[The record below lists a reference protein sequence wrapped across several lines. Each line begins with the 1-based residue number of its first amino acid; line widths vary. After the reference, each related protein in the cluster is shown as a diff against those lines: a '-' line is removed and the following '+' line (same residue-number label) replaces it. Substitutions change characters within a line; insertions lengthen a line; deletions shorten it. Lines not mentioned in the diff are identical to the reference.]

1 MANFNLADYELVD
14 SRIKKFWDEHPDGTI
29 LTENVSTDYDRSAGR
44 WLFKAS
50 IILGGIV
57 RATGYA
63 AEIDGQGNINRT
75 SVVENAETSAIG
87 RALAN
92 FGYSG
97 NKRASREE
105 MEKVQRHETS
115 PLKPS
120 NASQSPWRIKADK
133 CFASRN
139 LDGLRAV
146 YSDMTKAGAP
156 KIELQYVTGLAA
168 QLKEPQS
175 LPGGVVAGESTG
187 AHASDTNA
195 Q

>member
-1 MANFNLADYELVD
+1 MANFNLADYEPVH
-14 SRIKKFWDEHPDGTI
+14 SRIKKFWKDHPDGTI
-29 LTENVSTDYDRSAGR
+29 LTEDVSTDFDRNANR
-44 WLFKAS
+44 WVFKAS
-50 IILGGIV
+50 IITGNTV

-63 AEIDGQGNINRT
+63 AEIDGQGNVNRT

-105 MEKVQRHETS
+105 MEKVQRAESS
-115 PLKPS
+115 PNKPA
-120 NASQSPWRIKADK
+120 NAPLSPWRIKADK
-133 CFASRN
+133 CFTSGN

-146 YSDMTKAGAP
+146 YADMTKSGAS
-156 KIELQYVTGLAA
+156 KTELEYVAKLAA
-168 QLKEPQS
+168 QLKEPQQD
-175 LPGGVVAGESTG
+175 GIGTAE

-195 Q
+195 R

>member
-1 MANFNLADYELVD
+1 MANFNLADYEPVD
-14 SRIKKFWDEHPDGTI
+14 SRIHKFWADNPDGTI
-29 LTENVSTDYDRSAGR
+29 LTEDVSTDFDRSAAR
-44 WLFKAS
+44 WVFKAS
-50 IILGGIV
+50 IIAGGIV

-63 AEIDGQGNINRT
+63 AEIDGQGNVNRT

-105 MEKVQRHETS
+105 MEKVERLNNAPRT
-115 PLKPS
+115 PV
-120 NASQSPWRIKADK
+120 NASQSPWRIKADN
-133 CFASRN
+133 CFTSGN

-146 YSDMTKAGAP
+146 YADMTKAGAP
-156 KIELQYVTGLAA
+156 KLELQYVAGLAA
-168 QLKEPQS
+168 QLKEPQA
-175 LPGGVVAGESTG
+175 GGGGDGPE

-195 Q
+195 H